1 MEPYQLTATGIAPR
15 SSSVGYSALV
25 RRSYGLNGSIGVGG
39 DRCSTPKD
47 EPLEQLPAVGCH
59 GTKRRRSAVASPAG
73 SCWRTGGIHPS
84 RSGRV
89 LRASGGQPDRKCG
102 PGLWRQVRA
111 DLATGKGAELEKKFR
126 AAYSSSALAV
136 NAFAPLL
143 DRVDLRD
150 GLQVRGPAVRAGEIR
165 IGTRIP
171 ANP

>member
-1 MEPYQLTATGIAPR
+1 MARNDDG
-15 SSSVGYSALV
+15 AL
-25 RRSYGLNGSIGVGG
+25 
-39 DRCSTPKD
+39 
-47 EPLEQLPAVGCH
+47 LPA
-59 GTKRRRSAVASPAG
+59 RQALAG
-73 SCWRTGGIHPS
+73 ALGAYTQ
-84 RSGRV
+84 V
-89 LRASGGQPDRKCG
+89 DRDGYCEQVEDNLIANVG